1 MNRATITEG
10 VVLSGA
16 NNIFQVNAEGK
27 TVQCRIKGKVLWAVE
42 SEYNVLAPGDR
53 VRIELSDGAGNE
65 GRIVE
70 RGPRDNHLSR
80 WNRKRNAVQALA
92 ANVSLVAVVASPVLP
107 PLRPRFVDRML
118 AAAELGGCEL
128 LIVLNKI
135 DQGLP
140 KQWAER
146 ITDYRRIGYPVCEVS
161 AQTGVGLDELRAR
174 FAGVTVAL
182 AGQSGVGKSSLIN
195 AMLPGKTARTGDVSE
210 KYSRGRHVTTAG
222 ETYRG
227 DGLVII
233 DTPGIREID
242 LYPHSA
248 VDIAWGF
255 REFRDADCAY
265 SGCTHLHEPGCGVVE
280 MVESGAVHPDRYDA
294 YCGCVAD
301 RDASGRRVGT
311 WSA

>member
-1 MNRATITEG
+1 MITEA

-16 NNIFQVNAEGK
+16 NNIFQVDAAGE
-27 TVQCRIKGKVLWAVE
+27 TVQCRIKGKVLRAVE

-53 VRIELSDGAGNE
+53 VRIELSERGADE

-70 RGPRDNHLSR
+70 RSPRSNHLSR
-80 WNRKRNAVQALA
+80 WNRKRNAVQTLA

-140 KQWAER
+140 APWAER
-146 ITDYRRIGYPVCEVS
+146 MIDYRRIGYPVCEVS
-161 AQTGVGLDELRAR
+161 AQTGAGLDELRAR
-174 FAGVTVAL
+174 FAGRTVAL
-182 AGQSGVGKSSLIN
+182 AGQSGVGKSTLIN
-195 AMLPGKTARTGDVSE
+195 ALLPGSTARTGDVSE
-210 KYSRGRHVTTAG
+210 KHLRGRHVTTAG

-227 DGLVII
+227 NGLVII

-242 LYPHSA
+242 LYPYPA

-255 REFRDADCAY
+255 REFRDADCEY
-265 SGCTHLHEPGCGVVE
+265 SSCTHLHEPGCAVVQR
-280 MVESGAVHPDRYDA
+280 VESGIVHPDRYDA